1 MTDKD
6 YRLIPKKPLDP
17 KAETLL
23 STYFYD
29 ARKSMKKGQ
38 LAENSRRERA
48 SYQQVKT
55 KLIKKKKRRKRHERN
70 SSTNVQ
76 NNNQGNS

>member
-1 MTDKD
+1 MADKD
-6 YRLIPKKPLDP
+6 YRLIPKKPPDP
-17 KAETLL
+17 KVESLF
-23 STYFYD
+23 STYFFD
-29 ARKSMKKGQ
+29 AKATMKKGK